1 MIDGGG
7 STHGKELEYGN
18 GEVSCQRFP
27 CRRRRSRPNY
37 RHLLPCFS
45 PLLVCQMQTS
55 SFIHCPPSRKIVPSV
70 VAPSQLPPF
79 PALSDGDSVR
89 ARPRRFAIHHQLI
102 GKLPPW
108 FLATPAP
115 GRACGPLIN
124 CTLKPC
130 DRRSGGWWRRG
141 GEKGTTSSFLPLSL
155 FEWQLSEVKR
165 AFAESGASVLLE
177 VLSRPLFPVVSPS
190 SPPSFLKQTQRA
202 VEEDGREEPP
212 EGVPRHIAG
221 RKVHHQRSDVA

>member
-1 MIDGGG
+1 M
-7 STHGKELEYGN
+7 
-18 GEVSCQRFP
+18 P
-27 CRRRRSRPNY
+27 APP
-37 RHLLPCFS
+37 LPPP
-45 PLLVCQMQTS
+45 PL
-55 SFIHCPPSRKIVPSV
+55 PP
-70 VAPSQLPPF
+70 QLPPSPSLLLTSPRLPDANLLLF
-79 PALSDGDSVR
+79 HSLPSKPARLSHPLLLPLNSLPSWLCRTGTAFELDLVASPFTISSSGNSPR
-89 ARPRRFAIHHQLI
+89 GFWRPRL
-102 GKLPPW
+102 
-108 FLATPAP
+108 
-115 GRACGPLIN
+115 CPLIN

-130 DRRSGGWWRRG
+130 DQRSGGWRG

-177 VLSRPLFPVVSPS
+177 VLSRPLFPVASPS